1 MANYRLINSDFVR
14 DMEVT
19 NRAKL
24 LYLFFMFNADDLGFV
39 GNGKKVV
46 SNLQSEELEVGI
58 AQETFND
65 ALFSLV
71 DKGLLYAFENN
82 YGDTIYLVRH
92 WFLHNKWKKGLW
104 TNYKSLTKKVKLV
117 DNEYVL
123 KTEEEMKEE
132 QERWTK
138 KLVEEHPITQREEVL
153 ERLNNDMDRL
163 KASEEDDDEDV
174 KLPF

>member
-1 MANYRLINSDFVR
+1 MANYRLINSDFIR

-19 NRAKL
+19 NKAKL

-46 SNLQSEELEVGI
+46 SNLQNEEVEVGI
-58 AQETFND
+58 AQETFKD

-71 DKGLLYAFENN
+71 DKGLVYAFENN

-92 WFLHNKWKKGLW
+92 WFLHNKWKRGLW

-123 KTEEEMKEE
+123 KSEEEIKADQEKWLKKEDD
-132 QERWTK
+132 
-138 KLVEEHPITQREEVL
+138 QRGEIL
-153 ERLNNDMDRL
+153 ERLNDDMDRL
-163 KASEEDDDEDV
+163 KVVEEDDNESDDV
-174 KLPF
+174 LPFEKF

>member
-46 SNLQSEELEVGI
+46 SNLQNEEVEVGI
-58 AQETFND
+58 AQETFKD

-123 KTEEEMKEE
+123 KTEEEIKEE
-132 QERWTK
+132 QEKWTRK
-138 KLVEEHPITQREEVL
+138 ATEEHPTTQREEVL
-153 ERLNNDMDRL
+153 DQLE
-163 KASEEDDDEDV
+163 EEDEDT
-174 KLPF
+174 LPFEK